1 MSGRV
6 VLVGAGPGDPGLL
19 TLRGQRCLAVADVVV
34 HDYLVHARLLESVRA
49 DAEIVCVGRSH
60 GEGDRLTQD
69 AIEALL
75 VERARAG
82 KLVVRLK
89 NGDPFVFG
97 RGGEEA
103 VALRHAGVPFEVVP
117 GVTSAVAVPAYA
129 GVPLTHRDHAS
140 LVTIATGHQ
149 AWTPGASEPGVPSL
163 PWEVLARHGGTLV
176 FLMAV
181 RQLGGVLA
189 ALAEAGLDP
198 ATPAA
203 IIERGTL
210 GSQRTTEGTVATLPA
225 MAGAAGVGPPAVCV
239 VGTVVGLRDRVRWF
253 EDRPLFGRRV
263 VVTRPREQ
271 AAELS
276 RVLEDAGAE
285 VLSFPTI
292 AIAPPAD
299 PAPLAR
305 AAAAAGDYDWI
316 VLTSSNGVRA
326 FFTAFADLG
335 RDVRELAGVRLAAIG
350 PETAA
355 ELGRRLLRPTVVP
368 GEYRAEGL
376 LDALAVED
384 LRGRRMLLPRAAG
397 ARAVLPDTLAAR
409 GATVDEVIAYR
420 AVTPSD
426 ADVPGMRAALAS
438 GSVDAVTFTSSST
451 VRHFVELVG
460 AEGVRALG
468 RAVVACI
475 GPVTAETAREL
486 GMSVAVCPA
495 DYTAPALASALVQ
508 HFCKAE
514 RDRIS
519 GEGR

>member
-19 TLRGQRCLAVADVVV
+19 TVHGQRWLGLADVVV

-60 GEGDRLTQD
+60 GERDRLTQA
-69 AIEALL
+69 AIESLL

-103 VALRHAGVPFEVVP
+103 VTLREAGIPFEVVP
-117 GVTSAVAVPAYA
+117 GVTSAIAVPAYA

-149 AWTPGASEPGVPSL
+149 AWTPGDAEPGAPAL
-163 PWEVLARHGGTLV
+163 PWDALARHGGTLV

-189 ALAEAGLDP
+189 ALAAAGMDP
-198 ATPAA
+198 STPAA

-210 GSQRTTEGTVATLPA
+210 GSQRTVAGTVATLA
-225 MAGAAGVGPPAVCV
+225 DRAREVEVGPPAVCV
-239 VGTVVGLRDRVRWF
+239 VGRVVGLRDRVRWF

-276 RVLEDAGAE
+276 RLLEDAGAE

-299 PAPLAR
+299 PGPLAR
-305 AAAAAGDYDWI
+305 AAAEAAACDWM
-316 VLTSSNGVRA
+316 VFTSSNGVRT
-326 FFTAFADLG
+326 FFAEFARQR
-335 RDVRELAGVRLAAIG
+335 RDVRELAKVRLAAIG

-355 ELGRRLLRPTVVP
+355 ELGRRLLRPAVVP
-368 GEYRAEGL
+368 REYRAEGL
-376 LDALAVED
+376 LDALAGED
-384 LRGRRMLLPRAAG
+384 LRGRRVLLPRAAG
-397 ARAVLPDTLAAR
+397 ARPILPDTLAAR
-409 GATVDEVIAYR
+409 GATVDEVVAYR
-420 AVTPSD
+420 AVTPAD
-426 ADVPGMRAALAS
+426 ADVAGMRAALAS
-438 GSVDAVTFTSSST
+438 GSVDVVTFTSSST
-451 VRHFVELVG
+451 VRHFVALVG
-460 AEGVRALG
+460 PEGMRALG
-468 RAVVACI
+468 RTQVACI
-475 GPVTAETAREL
+475 GPVTADTAREL

-495 DYTAPALASALVQ
+495 DYTTPALAAALVE
-508 HFCKAE
+508 HFCKP
-514 RDRIS
+514 DGDHVS
-519 GEGR
+519 PEGR